1 MNHLG
6 IVRVFFCAALC
17 LGTTALVTGQPHS
30 SSEEANAPVTING
43 TQWRQTGSGSFI
55 ENKGQMTDMNGK
67 TIPSVF
73 FQTSSPGVDVYLRDS
88 GLTYVFTRII
98 TDPGN
103 SPAKGKTA
111 TGVQTKK
118 EWGRLDMILEGSSI
132 SRAQIV
138 TGAPA
143 GQGYTNYYHA
153 HCPDGILR
161 VNEYN
166 ELIVENVYEGID
178 LVLHTD
184 QSSGIKYD
192 FIIHP
197 GADPGK
203 IVMKYNGAEN
213 IQLLNNGRGLRV
225 KTKLGEITEGNVFS
239 FQDSKANE
247 ISSSFILE
255 SNRLRFSVGEYD
267 HAKILTIDPPL
278 TWATYYGG
286 SADDFCFDVITD
298 QQGNVFVTGTATASN
313 FPCLDPGSGTYY
325 QGTGIYYTHWIS
337 DAFVLKFNN

>member
-1 MNHLG
+1 MNRFG
-6 IVRVFFCAALC
+6 IVRAFFCAALC
-17 LGTTALVTGQPHS
+17 LGTPALVTGQPYAS
-30 SSEEANAPVTING
+30 SGEETNAPVTING

-73 FQTSSPGVDVYLRDS
+73 FHTSSPGVDVYLRDS
-88 GLTYVFTRII
+88 GLTYIFTRIT

-103 SPAKGKTA
+103 SQAKGKNA

-118 EWGRLDMILEGSSI
+118 EWARLDMILEGSSI

-153 HCPDGILR
+153 HCRDGILR

-178 LVLHTD
+178 LVLHSD

-197 GADPGK
+197 
-203 IVMKYNGAEN
+203 
-213 IQLLNNGRGLRV
+213 
-225 KTKLGEITEGNVFS
+225 
-239 FQDSKANE
+239 
-247 ISSSFILE
+247 
-255 SNRLRFSVGEYD
+255 
-267 HAKILTIDPPL
+267 
-278 TWATYYGG
+278 
-286 SADDFCFDVITD
+286 
-298 QQGNVFVTGTATASN
+298 
-313 FPCLDPGSGTYY
+313 
-325 QGTGIYYTHWIS
+325 
-337 DAFVLKFNN
+337 